1 MKAPFAKCH
10 ECPLLK
16 EPCAPTQGPKDAK
29 VAVVSR
35 SPGYHESMQGKPFS
49 GPSGKVLDHLLKLN
63 GVTRDEILLTNVVL
77 CNSPDKVPKEA
88 IDACSLRLKHEL
100 RDTELVIAAGSEA
113 VNALVGRG
121 AIERFRGYRH
131 TKNGQV
137 FVATNNPAL
146 VLRDDST
153 FPNLVSDFRRAFHP
167 KPIPPLPEV
176 KPVYRRRDVVT
187 VIRTLQGEEYI
198 GLDIEVHPTTGEI
211 DTIQV
216 SGDGE
221 TAYVFTDVAIVE
233 SKDLIKTFLEGPSK
247 FILHNGKYDVKH
259 LRRAGINARVDED
272 TLLLSY
278 ALDERSGDE
287 GQAKTFGVHGLKY
300 LLTEHFGWP
309 DYEYKSVKDY
319 WRTGELVNEEEF
331 YRYGGFDAA
340 GTRQLFTHL
349 MEAAIADNVDSYYR
363 HILLSASDFLSA
375 VESAGFIYDVE
386 GAANIFEGDVE
397 PKLRQYITS
406 MRSIAKNE
414 LLNPRSPKQM
424 SALYYDRWMVK
435 HEMTKR
441 PDKKRSTDDA
451 ARKEIT
457 EGRFMHHHAYDGT
470 VIRKFTEQYDFYKK
484 LDKQAS
490 NYLLGLIERAERDPE
505 GRIYTQLF
513 LHTTATGRLSSRYP
527 NLQNVSRTKEG
538 LPDIRGLFRASPGRK
553 IVQCDYSMAELRSI
567 AAFSGDKALTR
578 AFMGG
583 VDLHSLAAENFY
595 GKNFTKA
602 NRDNAKNM
610 QFGVAFRQTADT
622 FQEKHGIPKGEASKF
637 IDWWWQ
643 TYTGVKEWEVEVE
656 NEVRTKGVLVSPF
669 GRKRRFHLLT
679 RENLAESYRQAINFY
694 PQSTASDLTLLSGIR
709 LWKEID
715 GKRANIILLV
725 HDSILGDVDENYVD
739 EYTSVCL
746 DIMATRP
753 KETIGWDIPFLAEAG
768 VGDTWA
774 TAR

>member
-1 MKAPFAKCH
+1 MKAPFAKCN
-10 ECPLLK
+10 ECPLQK
-16 EPCAPTQGPKDAK
+16 EPCAPTIGPKDSK

-35 SPGYHESMQGKPFS
+35 SPGYHESMAGKPFS
-49 GPSGKVLDHLLKLN
+49 GPSGKVLDHLLNMN
-63 GVTRDEILLTNVVL
+63 GVQRDEILLTNVVL
-77 CNSPDKVPKEA
+77 CNSPEKVPKEA
-88 IDACSLRLKHEL
+88 IDACSKRLEHEL
-100 RDTELVIAAGSEA
+100 KDAELIIAAGSEA
-113 VNALVGRG
+113 VNELIGRG
-121 AIERFRGYRH
+121 SIDRFRGYRH
-131 TKNGQV
+131 SKNGHV
-137 FVATNNPAL
+137 LVATNNPAL

-167 KPIPPLPEV
+167 KPVPPLPIV
-176 KPVYRRRDVVT
+176 TPIFHRRDVVD
-187 VIRTLQGEEYI
+187 VVASLIDEEYI
-198 GLDIEVHPTTGEI
+198 GLDIEVHPTTGQI

-216 SGDGE
+216 SADGE
-221 TAYVFTDVAIVE
+221 TAYVFTDVAINE
-233 SKDLIKTFLEGPSK
+233 SFDLIKQLLESESR

-319 WRTGELVNEEEF
+319 WRTGILDSEEEF

-340 GTRQLFTHL
+340 GTRQLFSRL
-349 MEAAIADNVDSYYR
+349 MDDAVADDVANLYR
-363 HILLSASDFLSA
+363 TILLDASNFLMD
-375 VESAGFIYDVE
+375 VESAGFLYDVE
-386 GAANIFEGDVE
+386 EAANIYEGDVE
-397 PKLRQYITS
+397 PKLRGYITS
-406 MRSIAKNE
+406 MRAITDNP

-424 SALYYDRWMVK
+424 SALYYDRWHVT
-435 HEMTKR
+435 HDMTKR

-457 EGRFMHHHAYDGT
+457 EGRFMHHHAYKPE

-490 NYLLGLIERAERDPE
+490 VYLLGLIERAERDPE

-567 AAFSGDKALTR
+567 AAFSGDQALTR
-578 AFMGG
+578 AFMEGI
-583 VDLHSLAAENFY
+583 DLHSLAAKNFY
-595 GKNFTKA
+595 GENFTKA

-622 FQEKHGIPKGEASKF
+622 FQEKHGIPREEAAKF
-637 IDWWWQ
+637 IDWWWA
-643 TYTGVKEWEVEVE
+643 TYTGVKEWEKGIE
-656 NEVRTKGVLVSPF
+656 NEVRTKGVLCSPF

-679 RENLAESYRQAINFY
+679 RENLQESYRQAINFY
-694 PQSTASDLTLLSGIR
+694 PQSTASDLTLLSGIE
-709 LWKEID
+709 LSKHID

-725 HDSILGDVDENYVD
+725 HDSILGDVDDDYVD
-739 EYTSVCL
+739 EYKDLCL
-746 DIMATRP
+746 DIMASRP
-753 KETIGWDIPFLAEAG
+753 KETLGWTIPFTAEAG
-768 VGDTWA
+768 VGPTWA
-774 TAR
+774 AAR